1 MRYQQ
6 NLAEAALRLA
16 EKSDRAGHLQ
26 RTAELAAKLVD
37 SIAAEFGRVGLSQD
51 EVLEDGQ
58 LVTLDERAW
67 LAGILHDVE
76 RYGSGET
83 PNFPADEL
91 EKRHQSSRLLHAAL
105 GAQWSW
111 DRGLRDGGVLFAIRY
126 HTIGHSEPTPLLC
139 ALMLADATE
148 PGRAFPGLSRLRAL
162 MRKEPL
168 AALKERLTSTT
179 NFVKSKGWRVHPN
192 ALAQIEFLGQL
203 AG

>member
-16 EKSDRAGHLQ
+16 EKSSRAGHLQ
-26 RTAELAAKLVD
+26 RTAELAAKLID
-37 SIAAEFGRVGLSQD
+37 SIAEEFGKVGLSQD

-58 LVTLDERAW
+58 LVALTERAW

-76 RYGSGET
+76 RYGSGAT
-83 PNFPADEL
+83 PDFPADEL
-91 EKRHQSSRLLHAAL
+91 ENRHQSSHLLHAAL

-111 DRGLRDGGVLFAIRY
+111 DRGLQDDGVLFAIRY
-126 HTIGHSEPTPLLC
+126 HTIGHPEPTPLLC

-148 PGRAFPGLSRLRAL
+148 PGRAFPGLSRLREL
-162 MRKEPL
+162 MWKEPL
-168 AALKERLTSTT
+168 TALKERLTSTT
-179 NFVKSKGWRVHPN
+179 DFVKSRGWEVHPN
-192 ALAQIEFLGQL
+192 ALAQIEFLGRL